1 MGRHNPH
8 ARRRPLALVPRVSPR
23 RRGDGLRAS
32 SGRLAYE
39 VRRMDLSR
47 APLPDEGSADVEAD
61 AKATT
66 NPLDSFGLL
75 RDRLRCGECGRL
87 TIPRR
92 PLLADMARFV
102 DEVPTSDECATC

>member
-1 MGRHNPH
+1 
-8 ARRRPLALVPRVSPR
+8 
-23 RRGDGLRAS
+23 
-32 SGRLAYE
+32 
-39 VRRMDLSR
+39 MDLSR

-102 DEVPTSDECATC
+102 DEVPTSDECATCAYIWIECAIVVTTETLAGRGGE